1 MTEMTSSEYEQYVT
15 KIVRQFGFCKHAKIS
30 NNRRFQGKRQPGE
43 YEIDIAVEVRFS
55 EAIYFLMII
64 ECKYWNRPVD
74 RPVIQALA
82 QTRDAISAH
91 KAVLA
96 AVQGFSKEAISVA
109 EAHGIA
115 LWRVDPE
122 FDGERKD
129 LFERIAFHL
138 GPPPPEDKAINEL
151 YYELRSQLLSAID
164 VGQDGCVNKRRDI
177 RLSGKLH
184 VASINTILRDAYVQI
199 TSHRD
204 WRHVEALEGLAQWED
219 SSIKKLTAF
228 ELPEIGKIPER
239 LIGDLLK
246 SVASDNREVFR
257 SLIKYRKMPFALDWL
272 VFPDFYHVHLR

>member
-82 QTRDAISAH
+82 QTRDALSAH
-91 KAVLA
+91 KAVVA
-96 AVQGFSKEAISVA
+96 TVQGFSKEAISVA

-122 FDGERKD
+122 FDGE
-129 LFERIAFHL
+129 
-138 GPPPPEDKAINEL
+138 
-151 YYELRSQLLSAID
+151 
-164 VGQDGCVNKRRDI
+164 
-177 RLSGKLH
+177 
-184 VASINTILRDAYVQI
+184 
-199 TSHRD
+199 
-204 WRHVEALEGLAQWED
+204 
-219 SSIKKLTAF
+219 
-228 ELPEIGKIPER
+228 
-239 LIGDLLK
+239 LLK

-257 SLIKYRKMPFALDWL
+257 SLIKYRKTPFSMDWS
-272 VFPDFYHVHLR
+272 VFPDFYHLDLR